1 MKIDPIN
8 RLVARI
14 LIAGVMFVLASVALG
29 QDAPS
34 RLFVTVTGERPQAQA
49 MPLVLANQALDQ
61 GAEVRVLLCDAGGQL
76 ALKNHQAP
84 SLAPRDITAKDLL
97 ARLIDRGAIVEV
109 CALFIPNT
117 EHTPEDLSEGVGM
130 AKPGDVAAWMMSPNT
145 RLFAH

>member
-8 RLVARI
+8 RLVARV
-14 LIAGVMFVLASVALG
+14 LIAGAMCVVASVALG

-97 ARLIDRGAIVEV
+97 ARLINRGAIVEV

-117 EHTPEDLSEGVGM
+117 EHTPEELSEGVGM

>member
-14 LIAGVMFVLASVALG
+14 LIASAMFVLASVALG

-97 ARLIDRGAIVEV
+97 ARLINRGAIVEV

-117 EHTPEDLSEGVGM
+117 EHTPEELSEGVGM

>member
-1 MKIDPIN
+1 MKIKRTS
-8 RLVARI
+8 RLAIRVLIVGAFLI
-14 LIAGVMFVLASVALG
+14 LATASLA
-29 QDAPS
+29 QETPT
-34 RLFVTVTGERPQAQA
+34 RLFVTVTSESPQAQA

-61 GAEVRVLLCDAGGQL
+61 GAQVRVLLCDAGGEL

-84 SLAPRDITAKDLL
+84 SLAPRNITAKDLL
-97 ARLIDRGAIVEV
+97 ARLIQKGAIVEV

-117 EHTPEDLSEGVGM
+117 EHTPEDLSEGIGM

>member
-84 SLAPRDITAKDLL
+84 SLAPRNITAKDLL

-117 EHTPEDLSEGVGM
+117 EHTPEDLSAGIGM